1 MRFVNSTPSDLYQI
15 RQVCIRLA
23 TPSDLYQ
30 IRQVCIRLATPTR
43 PNKTKQAK
51 PACVT
56 QVQTSKASNTVS
68 SSRKR
73 KVIGVEALRLY
84 MKHSLELHIP

>member
-1 MRFVNSTPSDLYQI
+1 MDGWPR
-15 RQVCIRLA
+15 
-23 TPSDLYQ
+23 
-30 IRQVCIRLATPTR
+30 TR
-43 PNKTKQAK
+43 ASAVSAERRVPYASVPELFDET
-51 PACVT
+51 
-56 QVQTSKASNTVS
+56 QTSAQFFISNTLVS